1 MKRRVLGVALA
12 FTLPLFMA
20 SVAWPQA
27 ATVNRG
33 GPTTFGISGRIIVPV
48 ANFQEMFEV
57 LLVQNLAQPVQ
68 ATVADSQ
75 GRYRFAGLP
84 RGTYYIVV
92 KVDGFQEVRQRV
104 DLNTESIVNIIL
116 DFEEERIVKAP
127 TDLSGENVEAV
138 DISDLSKTYPP
149 AVIEKLKSA
158 NKEFE
163 NGNYLKALPL
173 LEEIVREVPDF
184 YQAHRLLG
192 VSYQKQSRYRD
203 AESEYRSAADLR
215 PTSAAP
221 LINLGSLY
229 VQEAEASAGQ
239 GSAAVRGILNEALA
253 SLIQALKLKPDAPF
267 AYYLL
272 GVTYYRTAFY
282 EDAEDNLKRAVQLA
296 PDLFDA
302 RLALAN
308 VYIKMQEWP
317 NVLTQLDAYL
327 ASNPKPAMREQV
339 LSMRAK
345 VVARSQAHLR

>member
-1 MKRRVLGVALA
+1 MKCRAPGIAIALA
-12 FTLPLFMA
+12 LLIFA
-20 SVAWPQA
+20 SPVLAQTT
-27 ATVNRG
+27 TVNRG
-33 GPTTFGISGRIIVPV
+33 GPAAFGISGRIIVPV

-75 GRYRFAGLP
+75 GRYRFSGLP
-84 RGTYYIVV
+84 RGTYYIIV
-92 KVDGFQEVRQRV
+92 KIDGFQEVRQRV
-104 DLNTESIVNIIL
+104 DLNSETIMNIIL
-116 DFEEERIVKAP
+116 DFEEERVVKPP
-127 TDLSGENVEAV
+127 TDFSGENVEVV
-138 DISDLSKTYPP
+138 DIADLSKTYPS

-163 NGNYLKALPL
+163 NANYVKALPL
-173 LEEIVREVPDF
+173 LEEIVREVPEL

-192 VSYQKQSRYRD
+192 VTYQKQSRYRD
-203 AESEYRSAADLR
+203 AESEYRTAAELR
-215 PTSAAP
+215 PASAAP

-253 SLIQALKLKPDAPF
+253 SLNQALKIKPDASF

-272 GVTYYRTAFY
+272 GVTYYRSAFY
-282 EDAEDNLKRAVQLA
+282 EDAEDNLKRSLTLA
-296 PDLFDA
+296 PDLLDA

-317 NVLTQLDAYL
+317 NVITQLDAYL
-327 ASNPKPAMREQV
+327 ASNPKPEMRALV
-339 LSMRAK
+339 LSMRSK
-345 VVARSQAHLR
+345 VVARSEAHVR